1 MLLYLFSRLLPSD
14 DCYNTPDN
22 GSWIQGLWR
31 TCVLAMQDKDA
42 LQCYIGNVIRVCTV
56 IYFFIIIFFT
66 NILLNSY
73 KCEADNRCSNLR
85 QSLSARSTKIPIY
98 TRGGAS

>member
-1 MLLYLFSRLLPSD
+1 
-14 DCYNTPDN
+14 
-22 GSWIQGLWR
+22 
-31 TCVLAMQDKDA
+31 MQDKDA

-98 TRGGAS
+98 TRGGRPKNFEKVWGRWMLVTDMSG